1 MHGAAFGLPRV
12 LFLFSPIRSTKS
24 EKVNEFIP
32 TNTTVHFQHRIFWIG
47 CAWVGYV
54 LLGALLLWGGYLR
67 TSRIVPLNS
76 LLEEMQV
83 SWQTQLLEGQLQHNA
98 QVRGF
103 RAQEQEKH
111 LQQLQAEQ
119 ASRFH
124 ELRRLVGLDND
135 RLNQAIERLDGQNRQ
150 FNEKL
155 NDYIEAREDQVPARL
170 RELVALTEQ
179 SPEILAEIASV
190 VHGTFRWQPWFFW
203 AWLLPL
209 VATAIGGGW
218 WLHNFQQEQL
228 QTVQNYLDL
237 PSEQLLQPFA
247 EKESQRALV
256 VRPDD
261 AELVSKIKLLL
272 HHVQEEVQSR
282 ENFIATMSHEI
293 RTPMN
298 GLIGFLSNLKET
310 QLNDQQ
316 RQYLRI
322 IESSARSLMHVIN
335 EILDFTK
342 LRAGRLTLEEVAFD
356 LRAFAEERTAL
367 ARQAARGKGLK
378 VHLNFPGVSPVIIRT
393 DPSRLRQVLDNL
405 LSNAVK
411 FTDRGEVILEI
422 NASDLAENSN
432 RVHLDFSVRD
442 SGIGMT
448 QSEQSRVFK
457 PYSQADT
464 SIARRYG
471 GTGLGLYISY
481 SLVEL
486 LGGKLQLQSRPGEG
500 STFSFDMNCERA
512 RPEEQVRFS
521 DLYHVRLPRAELKK
535 HWALLVD
542 DTPTNLFLLETICQS
557 VGLPYR
563 TAENGR
569 VALELCR
576 QQHFDLIFMDIQ
588 MPIMDGYTAIREICK
603 LPDSATTVI
612 IALTASAFQED
623 VEKALGAGSTGFIP
637 KPFERDQL
645 LLCIADALGITPERE
660 LRASDED
667 FNENPEAAIIRQ
679 MHDFMREQ
687 YRLSLGEIKMI
698 LAQTLA
704 DWRPL
709 LDNLATYSAQ
719 GNAEQ
724 TSAILHRLK
733 GQLAAIG
740 LLDHSEQ
747 TVTMMQ
753 AFKSGN
759 TAKGQTMVVAFIQS
773 LARIFKSLE
782 SDVTVP
788 Q

>member
-1 MHGAAFGLPRV
+1 MH
-12 LFLFSPIRSTKS
+12 S
-24 EKVNEFIP
+24 N
-32 TNTTVHFQHRIFWIG
+32 QRIIWFCSI
-47 CAWVGYV
+47 WVGYA
-54 LLGALLLWGGYLR
+54 LLGVLLLWLGYSR
-67 TSRIVPLNS
+67 TSRVMRMSGLM
-76 LLEEMQV
+76 EEMQAN
-83 SWQTQLLEGQLQHNA
+83 WQEQLLEGQLQHNA

-103 RAQEQEKH
+103 RAQKQEANLEKLQKEQTSH
-111 LQQLQAEQ
+111 L
-119 ASRFH
+119 F
-124 ELRRLVGLDND
+124 ELRLLSVPNHD

-150 FNEKL
+150 FCDRL
-155 NDYIEAREDQVPARL
+155 HDYIEAREDQVPGRIQ
-170 RELVALTEQ
+170 EMLTLAEQ
-179 SPEILAEIASV
+179 FPEILAEIRASARGGFQW
-190 VHGTFRWQPWFFW
+190 HPWLFL

-209 VATAIGGGW
+209 LASALLVLW
-218 WLHNFQQEQL
+218 RLHDHQQRQL

-237 PSEQLLQPFA
+237 PAGKLLEPQ
-247 EKESQRALV
+247 EKKDSSRPLV
-256 VRPDD
+256 IRPDD
-261 AELVSKIKLLL
+261 PELLSKIKLMLR
-272 HHVQEEVQSR
+272 HVQEEFQSR

-298 GLIGFLSNLKET
+298 GLVGFLSNLKET

-316 RQYLRI
+316 QQYLRI

-342 LRAGRLTLEEVAFD
+342 LRSGRLALEEVAFD
-356 LRAFAEERTAL
+356 LRAFAEERAAL
-367 ARQAARGKGLK
+367 ARQAARGKALK
-378 VHLNFPGVSPVIIRT
+378 VHLNFPGEGPVIIRT

-422 NASDLAENSN
+422 NATPAATTPNRLVLA
-432 RVHLDFSVRD
+432 FSVRD

-448 QSEQSRVFK
+448 QTEQSRIFK
-457 PYSQADT
+457 PYTQADT

-500 STFSFDMNCERA
+500 STFSFSFTCDCA
-512 RPEEQVRFS
+512 KPEEQVRFS

-603 LPDSATTVI
+603 LPDSATTAIV
-612 IALTASAFQED
+612 ALTASAFQED

-660 LRASDED
+660 LRTSDED
-667 FNENPEAAIIRQ
+667 FNENPETAIIRQ

-709 LDNLATYSAQ
+709 LDNLATYAAQ
-719 GNAEQ
+719 GNAEA
-724 TSAILHRLK
+724 TNTILHRLK

-747 TVTMMQ
+747 TVAIME
-753 AFKSGN
+753 AFRAGN
-759 TAKGQTMVVAFIQS
+759 TAKGQTMVVAFNQS
-773 LARIFKSLE
+773 LTRIFKSLE
-782 SDVTVP
+782 GDVTLP

>member
-1 MHGAAFGLPRV
+1 MA
-12 LFLFSPIRSTKS
+12 
-24 EKVNEFIP
+24 
-32 TNTTVHFQHRIFWIG
+32 
-47 CAWVGYV
+47 
-54 LLGALLLWGGYLR
+54 
-67 TSRIVPLNS
+67 PLQS

-83 SWQTQLLEGQLQHNA
+83 NWQKQLLEGHLQHHA
-98 QVRGF
+98 QVRGY
-103 RAQEQEKH
+103 RTQGEP
-111 LQQLQAEQ
+111 LRQLQDEQ
-119 ASRFH
+119 AHRFH
-124 ELRRLVGLDND
+124 ELRLAAGLDND
-135 RLNQAIERLDGQNRQ
+135 RLNQAIERLDSQNRQ
-150 FNEKL
+150 FVEKL
-155 NDYIEAREDQVPARL
+155 DDYIEGREDQVPARL
-170 RELVALTEQ
+170 RDLLDLTEQ
-179 SPEILAEIASV
+179 TPEILSDISGAVGGAL
-190 VHGTFRWQPWFFW
+190 RWQPWLFW
-203 AWLLPL
+203 AWILPL
-209 VATAIGGGW
+209 LAGILLGGW
-218 WLHNFQQEQL
+218 WLHAQQQRQL

-237 PSEQLLQPFA
+237 PSGQLLQPLA
-247 EKESQRALV
+247 EHDSQRALV
-256 VRPDD
+256 VR
-261 AELVSKIKLLL
+261 AEDPALVGKIKLLL
-272 HHVQEEVQSR
+272 CHIQEEMQSR

-298 GLIGFLSNLKET
+298 GLVGFLSNLKET

-342 LRAGRLTLEEVAFD
+342 LRAGRLSLEEVAFD
-356 LRAFAEERTAL
+356 LRAFAEERAAL
-367 ARQAARGKGLK
+367 ARQAARGKALK
-378 VHLNFPGVSPVIIRT
+378 VHLNFPGEEPVIIRT
-393 DPSRLRQVLDNL
+393 DPSRLRQILDNL

-411 FTDRGEVILEI
+411 FTERGEVILEI
-422 NASDLAENSN
+422 HATELPESPN
-432 RVHLDFSVRD
+432 RLRLEFSVRD

-448 QSEQSRVFK
+448 QGEQSRLFK
-457 PYSQADT
+457 PYTQADT

-471 GTGLGLYISY
+471 GTGLGLYISC

-500 STFSFDMNCERA
+500 STFSFGIICDRA
-512 RPEEQVRFS
+512 KPEEQVRFS

-535 HWALLVD
+535 RWALLVD

-569 VALELCR
+569 VAVELCR

-612 IALTASAFQED
+612 VALTASAFQDD

-645 LLCIADALGITPERE
+645 LLCIADALGIVPERE
-660 LRASDED
+660 LRSSDENFD
-667 FNENPEAAIIRQ
+667 ENPEAATIRQ

-709 LDNLATYSAQ
+709 LDNLATYASQ
-719 GNAEQ
+719 GNVEQ
-724 TSAILHRLK
+724 TCAILHRLK

-747 TVTMMQ
+747 TVTMMD

-759 TAKGQTMVVAFIQS
+759 PSKGQAMVVAFNQS
-773 LARIFKSLE
+773 LSRIFKSLE
-782 SDVTVP
+782 GDVTAL

>member
-1 MHGAAFGLPRV
+1 MQQ
-12 LFLFSPIRSTKS
+12 
-24 EKVNEFIP
+24 N
-32 TNTTVHFQHRIFWIG
+32 HRIIWIIG
-47 CAWVGYV
+47 LLALYA
-54 LLGALLLWGGYLR
+54 LLGIGLMGINQRR
-67 TSRIVPLNS
+67 TIHAMQFHS
-76 LLEEMQV
+76 LLEEAQPN
-83 SWQTQLLEGQLQHNA
+83 WQEQLLQAQLLHSA
-98 QVRGF
+98 LMRGLKATEAEH
-103 RAQEQEKH
+103 RLAELQETQAH
-111 LQQLQAEQ
+111 RLHQLTRLTVGFSSELLSQGIEQ
-119 ASRFH
+119 
-124 ELRRLVGLDND
+124 LDSFD
-135 RLNQAIERLDGQNRQ
+135 RQ
-150 FNEKL
+150 FREAL
-155 NDYIEAREDQVPARL
+155 TEYIESREDQLPIHNA
-170 RELVALTEQ
+170 ELVQLTAKLSQLLDALAPATYAF
-179 SPEILAEIASV
+179 P
-190 VHGTFRWQPWFFW
+190 TRQPWVFW
-203 AWLLPL
+203 LWLTPLLIGVAFGAWQLF
-209 VATAIGGGW
+209 TR
-218 WLHNFQQEQL
+218 QQRQL
-228 QTVQNYLDL
+228 QTLQNYLDL
-237 PSEQLLQPFA
+237 PITQLLEPSEKLHGNRRFA
-247 EKESQRALV
+247 DKTSDRELESKV
-256 VRPDD
+256 
-261 AELVSKIKLLL
+261 ELLL
-272 HHVQEEVQSR
+272 QHIHEEVQAR
-282 ENFIATMSHEI
+282 ENFTATMSHEI

-322 IESSARSLMHVIN
+322 IDSSARSLMHVIN

-342 LRAGRLTLEEVAFD
+342 LRAGRLSLEEIAFD
-356 LRAFAEERTAL
+356 LRAFADERTAL
-367 ARQAARGKGLK
+367 ARQAARGKSLK
-378 VHLNFPGVSPVIIRT
+378 VHLNFPGEGPIIIRT
-393 DPSRLRQVLDNL
+393 DPSRLRQILDNL

-411 FTDRGEVILEI
+411 FTDRGEVILEVTATPDTI
-422 NASDLAENSN
+422 NANRLVLA
-432 RVHLDFSVRD
+432 FSVRD

-448 QSEQSRVFK
+448 QTEQSRVFK
-457 PYSQADT
+457 PYTQADT

-486 LGGKLQLQSRPGEG
+486 LGGRLQLQSRPGEG
-500 STFSFDMNCERA
+500 STFSFSFTCNRA
-512 RPEEQVRFS
+512 RPEEQVHFS
-521 DLYHVRLPRAELKK
+521 DIYHVRLPRAELKK

-569 VALELCR
+569 VALELCQ

-588 MPIMDGYTAIREICK
+588 MPIMDGYTAIREIRK

-612 IALTASAFQED
+612 VALTASAFQED

-660 LRASDED
+660 LREAGED
-667 FNENPEAAIIRQ
+667 FPENPETATIRR

-709 LDNLATYSAQ
+709 LDNLATYAAQ
-719 GNAEQ
+719 GNAEA
-724 TSAILHRLK
+724 TCTILHRLK

-747 TVTMMQ
+747 TVTIME
-753 AFKSGN
+753 AFRSGN
-759 TAKGQTMVVAFIQS
+759 TAKGQAMVVAFNQS
-773 LARIFKSLE
+773 LTRIFKSLE
-782 SDVTVP
+782 GDVTLP